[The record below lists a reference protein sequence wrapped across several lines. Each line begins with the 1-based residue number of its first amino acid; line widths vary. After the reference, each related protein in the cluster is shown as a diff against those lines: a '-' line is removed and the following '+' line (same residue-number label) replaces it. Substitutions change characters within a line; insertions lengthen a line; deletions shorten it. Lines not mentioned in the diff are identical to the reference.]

1 MIARLALIVMMAGAI
16 VLPGALTSP
25 DSAHAAT
32 TKKKKKTSGTSAD
45 RAKLMEIAR
54 QVCRKK
60 YGAGSS
66 VYRLDYTRRRVVCA
80 PPGY

>member
-1 MIARLALIVMMAGAI
+1 MIASLALVAFLSSALVMPA
-16 VLPGALTSP
+16 ALTGA
-25 DSAHAAT
+25 DSAYAASS
-32 TKKKKKTSGTSAD
+32 TKKKKSSGTSAD

-60 YGAGSS
+60 YGAGST
-66 VYRLDYTRRRVVCA
+66 VYRLDYTRKRVVCV